1 MQQAQALV
9 LCKQTLSRL
18 MSENQPPDLHLKPS
32 QQLSS
37 SGPAALEQERG
48 GYSTK
53 QPPTRSLPS
62 LPTTRAKRTHDGR
75 DAFEGC
81 SPPLQHILMVQHDVT
96 EERHTTQRGV
106 PSWCKPVPAASHT

>member
-62 LPTTRAKRTHDGR
+62 LPTTHGQKGPTTAEMLLRVA
-75 DAFEGC
+75 ALPC
-81 SPPLQHILMVQHDVT
+81 ST
-96 EERHTTQRGV
+96 
-106 PSWCKPVPAASHT
+106 S